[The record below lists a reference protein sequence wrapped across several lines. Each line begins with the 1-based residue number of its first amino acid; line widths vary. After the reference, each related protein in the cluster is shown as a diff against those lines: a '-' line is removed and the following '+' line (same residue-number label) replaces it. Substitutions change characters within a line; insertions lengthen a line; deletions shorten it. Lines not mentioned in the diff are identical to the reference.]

1 VAGRINREDIDRLR
15 QQADALA
22 VIGDHTNLKRSGK
35 SWKGLCPFHTEKT
48 PSFHVMPGEARWYCY
63 GCSEG
68 GDLIDFL
75 QRIDG
80 LDFVE
85 AVESLAR
92 RTGVTLRYEELSA
105 RQRKALGEQARM
117 LEVNQAAMAWFTA
130 QLLDERG
137 TVARQYLKD
146 RGFGKQDAERF
157 HLGFAPDEWDGLSR
171 HLTEQEGFDRQDVFA
186 VRLAKPNSRG
196 GMMDTFRGRLVFPVL
211 DVRGDPIGFGGR
223 VLPALDYGDYTPP
236 KYLNSPEYR
245 LYQKTKVLYGM
256 YEARTAIAAAQEVV
270 ICEGYT
276 DVMALHQAGF
286 GNAVATC
293 GTAVGPEHFRLL
305 APRVERIVLAF
316 DADEAGHKAARRA
329 FEAAR
334 EVHDAGAPEFQ
345 LRVLVLP
352 DGTDPA
358 DMVRDAGVQAVRE
371 AVAEAPDV
379 VPFLVR
385 GIVTGIDPSDE
396 EARVEALHETVELLG
411 LEPDPD
417 RRRVWARTEVA
428 EGLGLSLEF
437 VARTADRQGVQL
449 DRHDGVA
456 RSVATTERGRVVPAD
471 VTRARVAR
479 ERTVLRFAMQS
490 PEDLPEEWYEL
501 AADDFSHPSARSVF
515 ETMGEAGGAGMS
527 LTAMLEATDDG
538 DVERLLQ
545 ELAVEEP
552 AVPDSRAA
560 VAEQV
565 RHVLAERLD
574 EHHQARSRELAAIN
588 ETTDGDRVVELLR
601 ELQELEARRRRLRRG
616 GAHVGAG
623 QGVGDG

>member
-1 VAGRINREDIDRLR
+1 MAGRINREDIDRLR
-15 QQADALA
+15 EQADALA
-22 VIGDHTNLKRSGK
+22 VIGDHVTLKRAGK
-35 SWKGLCPFHTEKT
+35 TWKGLCPFHTEKT
-48 PSFHVMPGEARWYCY
+48 PSFNVMPGEARWYCY

-75 QRIDG
+75 RRIDG

-85 AVESLAR
+85 AVETLAR

-117 LEVNQAAMAWFTA
+117 LEVNRAAMAWFQQ
-130 QLLDERG
+130 QLLSERG

-157 HLGFAPDEWDGLSR
+157 ELGFAPDEWDALAR
-171 HLTEQEGFDRQDVFA
+171 HLTEDEGFDRQDVLA

-196 GMMDTFRGRLVFPVL
+196 GLLDTFRGRLLFPVK
-211 DVRGDPIGFGGR
+211 DVRGEPIGFGGR
-223 VLPALDYGDYTPP
+223 ILPALDYGDYTPP

-245 LYQKTKVLYGM
+245 LYQKTRVLYGM
-256 YEARTAIAAAQEVV
+256 YEARTAIAAVQEVV

-293 GTAVGPEHFRLL
+293 GTAVGTEHFRLL
-305 APRVERIVLAF
+305 APRVDRVVLAF
-316 DADEAGHKAARRA
+316 DGDEAGHKAARRA

-334 EVHDAGAPEFQ
+334 EVHDAGAAQFQ

-358 DMVRDAGVQAVRE
+358 DMVRDQGVAAVRE

-385 GIVTGIDPSDE
+385 GVVAGIDASDE
-396 EARVEALHETVELLG
+396 EARIAALREAIELLD
-411 LEPDPD
+411 LEPDLD

-428 EGLGLSLEF
+428 AGLGLSLEF
-437 VARTADRQGVQL
+437 VARSAQRHGVEL
-449 DRHDGVA
+449 DQHTGVA
-456 RSVATTERGRVVPAD
+456 TDVATTQRGRIAPAD
-471 VTRARVAR
+471 VNRARAAR
-479 ERTVLRFAMQS
+479 ERTVLRFAMQT

-501 AADDFSHPSARSVF
+501 SADDLTHPTARALF
-515 ETMGEAGGAGMS
+515 EAMRTAGGAGSS
-527 LTAMLEATDDG
+527 LSAMLDTTDDEQ
-538 DVERLLQ
+538 VQQLLQ
-545 ELAVEEP
+545 RLTVEEP
-552 AVPDSRAA
+552 SVPDTRASI
-560 VAEQV
+560 AEQV
-565 RHVLAERLD
+565 RLVLAERID
-574 EHHQARSRELAAIN
+574 EHVRALRHELSRLN
-588 ETTDGDRVVELLR
+588 DDTDGDRTLVIMR
-601 ELQELEARRRRLRRG
+601 ELQELEERRRRLRQGGTWG
-616 GAHVGAG
+616 GASAEGG
-623 QGVGDG
+623 R

>member
-1 VAGRINREDIDRLR
+1 MAGRINREDIDRLR

-22 VIGDHTNLKRSGK
+22 VIGDHVTLKRAGK
-35 SWKGLCPFHTEKT
+35 TWKGLCPFHTEKT
-48 PSFHVMPGEARWYCY
+48 PSFNVMPDEGRWYCY

-75 QRIDG
+75 RRIDG

-85 AVESLAR
+85 AVETLAR

-117 LEVNQAAMAWFTA
+117 LEVNRAATAWFQQ
-130 QLLDERG
+130 QLLSERG

-146 RGFGKQDAERF
+146 RGFGREDAERF
-157 HLGFAPDEWDGLSR
+157 QLGFAPDEWDALAR
-171 HLTEQEGFDRQDVFA
+171 HLTEDEGFDRQDVLA

-196 GMMDTFRGRLVFPVL
+196 GLLDTFRGRLVFPVK
-211 DVRGDPIGFGGR
+211 DVRGEPIGFGGR

-245 LYQKTKVLYGM
+245 LYQKTKVLYGL

-305 APRVERIVLAF
+305 ASRVDRVVLAF
-316 DADEAGHKAARRA
+316 DGDEAGQKAARRA

-334 EVHDAGAPEFQ
+334 EVHEDGAPAFQ

-352 DGTDPA
+352 DDADPA
-358 DMVRDAGVQAVRE
+358 DLVRDAGVEAVRS
-371 AVAEAPDV
+371 AVADAPHV

-385 GIVTGIDPSDE
+385 GVVADVDAGDE
-396 EARVEALHETVELLG
+396 EARLAALREAVELLG
-411 LEPDPD
+411 LEPDAD

-428 EGLGLSLEF
+428 AGLGLSLEF
-437 VARTADRQGVQL
+437 VTRSALRHGVEL
-449 DRHDGVA
+449 DQHTGVA
-456 RSVATTERGRVVPAD
+456 RDVATTQRGRVAPAD
-471 VTRARVAR
+471 VNRARAVR
-479 ERTVLRFAMQS
+479 ERTVLRFAMQT

-501 AADDFSHPSARSVF
+501 TADDLTHPSARAVF
-515 ETMGEAGGAGMS
+515 ETVQQAGGAGSS
-527 LTAMLEATDDG
+527 LTAMLAATDDEQ
-538 DVERLLQ
+538 VQRLVQ
-545 ELAVEEP
+545 ELTVEEP
-552 AVPDSRAA
+552 SVPETRASI
-560 VAEQV
+560 AEQI
-565 RHVLAERLD
+565 RLVLAERID
-574 EHHQARSRELAAIN
+574 EHVRALRHELARLN
-588 ETTDGDRVVELLR
+588 DQTDGDRTVEIMR
-601 ELQELEARRRRLRRG
+601 QLQQLEERRRRLRQG
-616 GAHVGAG
+616 GAVS
-623 QGVGDG
+623 GVSAEGGR